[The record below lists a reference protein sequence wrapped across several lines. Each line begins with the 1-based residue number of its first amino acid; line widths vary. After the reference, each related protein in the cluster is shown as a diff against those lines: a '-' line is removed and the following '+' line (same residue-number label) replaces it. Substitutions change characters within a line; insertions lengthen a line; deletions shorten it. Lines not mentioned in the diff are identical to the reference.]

1 METWERT
8 PSVLVKVNA
17 GNPIPAQ
24 HIFSDDSAAA
34 PGHDTQTA
42 LPGLHQEFD
51 LSDLMGI

>member
-34 PGHDTQTA
+34 PGHDKQTA
-42 LPGLHQEFD
+42 LPGLHKEFD